1 MSDNTTVM
9 RFLTPAL
16 AALATIIA
24 LFGQWFTKT
33 TSITNKTID
42 STLLEVLQG
51 QSFVEYTSSRW
62 VWISGVGVLLVIGAA
77 FLGLEHRR
85 DVAVAGSY
93 LLMILPVW
101 SLFQVYVGE
110 ENLGAGWGM
119 WIAVVL
125 SIAVLVLVRM
135 IPKSEPAVQAPLE
148 QPREDATF

>member
-1 MSDNTTVM
+1 MSDNTAFM

-33 TSITNKTID
+33 TSITKNTVD
-42 STLLEVLQG
+42 STLLEVIQG

-62 VWISGVGVLLVIGAA
+62 MWISGAGVLLVIFAA
-77 FLGLEHRR
+77 FLSLEHRR

-93 LLMILPVW
+93 LMMILPVW

-110 ENLGAGWGM
+110 EYLGAGWAM
-119 WIAVVL
+119 WIAVVM
-125 SIAVLVLVRM
+125 SIAVLVLVRL
-135 IPKSEPAVQAPLE
+135 IPKPNRILQAPAE
-148 QPREDATF
+148 QPREDETF